1 MRTSAWSD
9 LDPSPARCPGR
20 ELDGP
25 RGGHH
30 AVDRLVVSFTR
41 DLVHELAVEHYR
53 VHRRAPLHR
62 AERPVEVAPTPA
74 HPQPLTVHGG
84 GGHHDQVDVVDRDG
98 TEQLADRLR
107 HAEEADVLLL

>member
-53 VHRRAPLHR
+53 VDRRAPPP
-62 AERPVEVAPTPA
+62 RPQRPIEVSPAPA
-74 HPQPLTVHGG
+74 HPQPPPGPPGG
-84 GGHHDQVDVVDRDG
+84 GDDPQNGVGVRDPG
-98 TEQLADRLR
+98 GPPP
-107 HAEEADVLLL
+107 H

>member
-30 AVDRLVVSFTR
+30 AVDRLVVPFTR

-53 VHRRAPLHR
+53 VHRRALLHR
-62 AERPVEVAPTPA
+62 PERPVERAATPA
-74 HPQPLTVHGG
+74 HPVSLPVHRGG
-84 GGHHDQVDVVDRDG
+84 GDDDQVDVVDG
-98 TEQLADRLR
+98 DR
-107 HAEEADVLLL
+107 AE